1 MKNKITTNYLF
12 KSIFIPLLLLT
23 LYFGIY
29 KVCASIINI
38 EGVNTVFTSRTLNYL
53 LALTSMVLV
62 TLIFVRIKSK
72 EKILLGHEKLDF
84 NPRTFLLI
92 LLPLTPVVQYIV
104 TNSGILSSTDVI
116 LILLFFVLF
125 SLFFIILIPIAI
137 SSLSSFNT
145 LAAIGIA
152 FATTITSM
160 AMLSKQFYWYFGG
173 SLKIQLLYLFVLYG
187 LAWLFLHLKDQKVV
201 YFIVLFFFIA
211 NTSFQIINKVQPDR
225 GNTQSVIDQKMN
237 MLVSKHTLVRNPNVY
252 LLIFDSYVGSETLLS
267 YGIDNSAQENFL
279 SENGFKIYPKTYST
293 GAATLETMRAV
304 YQLSPD
310 YFGESRSG
318 VSGDGIVQKTFSDN
332 GYKTV
337 GIFEGDYFFKG
348 AFPSYDETFPS
359 YDETIP
365 KYVNTQ
371 FKYVITAI
379 LIGEFRFDLE
389 FTKQTHQDFVNLKE
403 TFFKNASDEKLFVY
417 AHSGLPN
424 HSQNSG
430 ACLANETELYE
441 ERIMR
446 ANEEMTKDVET
457 LLKADPEAIIIIA
470 GDHGPYLTKNCYYT
484 GSHYST
490 DEIDRLDLQDRFG
503 AFLAIRW
510 PDNGYTDFDQITVIQ
525 DLFPVVFSY
534 LFDSNDFMDLRVAPI
549 SDSPSSASGAYIDNG
564 IIQGGVNDQEPL
576 FLSE

>member
-1 MKNKITTNYLF
+1 MKNRITTNFLF
-12 KSIFIPLLLLT
+12 KSVFIPILLLT

-29 KVCASIINI
+29 TLFASTINI
-38 EGVNTVFTSRTLNYL
+38 EGVNIVFASKALKYL
-53 LALTSMVLV
+53 LALTLVVLA

-84 NPRTFLLI
+84 NPRSLLLI

-104 TNSGILSSTDVI
+104 TNSGILSSTDMI
-116 LILLFFVLF
+116 LILLFFILF
-125 SLFFIILIPIAI
+125 SLIFIILIPIAI
-137 SSLSSFNT
+137 GSLSSFNT

-152 FATTITSM
+152 FTTTITSM
-160 AMLSKQFYWYFGG
+160 AMLSKQFYWYYGG
-173 SLKIQLLYLFVLYG
+173 SLKIQLPFLFVIYA

-225 GNTQSVIDQKMN
+225 GSTQTEVDQKIN
-237 MLVSKHTLVRNPNVY
+237 TLVSKHALVRNPNVY
-252 LLIFDSYVGSETLLS
+252 LLIFDSYVGSETLQS

-293 GAATLETMRAV
+293 GAATLETMRVV
-304 YQLSPD
+304 YQLSSG
-310 YFGESRSG
+310 YSGESRSG
-318 VSGDGIVQKTFSDN
+318 ISGDGIVQKTFN
-332 GYKTV
+332 NIGYKTV
-337 GIFEGDYFFKG
+337 GIFEGDYWFKG
-348 AFPSYDETFPS
+348 SFPSYDETFP
-359 YDETIP
+359 
-365 KYVNTQ
+365 KYVSTQ
-371 FKYVITAI
+371 FEYVITAI
-379 LIGEFRFDLE
+379 LIGEFRFDQQ
-389 FTKQTHQDFVNLKE
+389 FTSQTHQDFVNLKE
-403 TFFKNASDEKLFVY
+403 TYFKNASDERLFVY
-417 AHSGLPN
+417 AHSELPN

-430 ACLANETELYE
+430 ACLADETQLYE
-441 ERIMR
+441 DRIMR

-484 GSHYST
+484 GSHYSI

-510 PDNGYTDFDQITVIQ
+510 PDNRYTDFDQITVIQ
-525 DLFPVVFSY
+525 DLFPVIFSY
-534 LFDSNDFMDLRVAPI
+534 MFDSSDFMDMRVAPI

-564 IIQGGVNDQEPL
+564 IIRGGVNDQEQL